1 MSENKSALIELVT
14 RSEIFYFLT
23 LKSLIIEILNF
34 LFSNIEIPNYN
45 IEQTQNLIKV
55 EPPYASQ
62 KK

>member
-55 EPPYASQ
+55 EPSYTS
-62 KK
+62 